1 MKQLPVYIVGMLLM
15 LVSSCYKHHPY
26 PAAMQQAVCLIDS
39 LPDSALVYLEA
50 YAENIS
56 QEPEETQMYYHLLRI
71 KANDKLY
78 ITHTSDSLI
87 NRIVEFYKAHDD
99 KERLTEAY
107 YYQGSVYRDLHNAPQ
122 AVECFRAAAETGL
135 SCPDKRVMSKIYGQI
150 AALFAYQ
157 GLYKESWDAARLEY
171 AYADTAQNFQGMAF
185 ALRNMARIYHV
196 FGKPDSA
203 ALAYRKGYDLAI
215 QNHANHTAYSIL
227 SELGGL
233 YYEEK
238 QFDSAYSILRQ
249 VLSHYSFPNANML
262 MGGVYYELGKP
273 DSAEHY
279 IRQVFKY
286 GTLHNKTKAYEIFA
300 KISAYRQDY
309 IQAYQY
315 MRKYVA
321 YQDSI
326 DFITKTQEVAK
337 VNALYDYRTTQKE
350 NLRLKE
356 KTTRQRNQITELLLL
371 FVFLT
376 AVGIIFYL
384 RTKKKRRTVWEQT
397 QRLMLLQENRYSQAR
412 KTLQAHEQK
421 IKTLTEQLHSATLR
435 NDELERTRAEAQ
447 KIALE
452 AESKQLHQSIEEQ
465 KSQILY
471 FEQSEIYLKFHRAT
485 NSRDLSEEDWAALQ
499 AEIDSV
505 YSQFTHRLLVLYPR
519 LSPIEIRICYLIKI
533 GIPVSRIA
541 GLLNRSV
548 PAITAARTRMYKKLT
563 GETGTAEKTDL
574 LIIDL

>member
-1 MKQLPVYIVGMLLM
+1 
-15 LVSSCYKHHPY
+15 
-26 PAAMQQAVCLIDS
+26 
-39 LPDSALVYLEA
+39 
-50 YAENIS
+50 
-56 QEPEETQMYYHLLRI
+56 
-71 KANDKLY
+71 
-78 ITHTSDSLI
+78 
-87 NRIVEFYKAHDD
+87 
-99 KERLTEAY
+99 
-107 YYQGSVYRDLHNAPQ
+107 
-122 AVECFRAAAETGL
+122 
-135 SCPDKRVMSKIYGQI
+135 MSKIYGQI
-150 AALFAYQ
+150 VAFFAYQ

-326 DFITKTQEVAK
+326 DFIIKTQEVAK
-337 VNALYDYRTTQKE
+337 VNALYDYRTTQKRKPAVKRKDNPATQPNNRTAVAIRVFDGSRNNFLSADEEKAENRMGTNPTIDVASRKPLLPSPE
-350 NLRLKE
+350 NL
-356 KTTRQRNQITELLLL
+356 
-371 FVFLT
+371 
-376 AVGIIFYL
+376 ASP
-384 RTKKKRRTVWEQT
+384 RTKDQNADRTTPFRHVEKR
-397 QRLMLLQENRYSQAR
+397 
-412 KTLQAHEQK
+412 
-421 IKTLTEQLHSATLR
+421 
-435 NDELERTRAEAQ
+435 
-447 KIALE
+447 
-452 AESKQLHQSIEEQ
+452 
-465 KSQILY
+465 
-471 FEQSEIYLKFHRAT
+471 
-485 NSRDLSEEDWAALQ
+485 
-499 AEIDSV
+499 
-505 YSQFTHRLLVLYPR
+505 
-519 LSPIEIRICYLIKI
+519 
-533 GIPVSRIA
+533 
-541 GLLNRSV
+541 
-548 PAITAARTRMYKKLT
+548 
-563 GETGTAEKTDL
+563 
-574 LIIDL
+574 